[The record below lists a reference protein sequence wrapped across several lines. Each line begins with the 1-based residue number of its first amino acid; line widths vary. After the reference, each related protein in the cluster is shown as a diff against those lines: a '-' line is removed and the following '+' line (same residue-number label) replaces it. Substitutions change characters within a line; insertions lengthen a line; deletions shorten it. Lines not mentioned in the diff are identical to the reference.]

1 VINDRAIKFD
11 VNGPIPH
18 YQWYISDSLGERIM
32 QCEYHKVKL
41 MTRLDLFLLMYPPA
55 HLVKVIALTNHNLRK
70 IGKEEVQKGEL
81 IKFFESSFL
90 EHGLNFSVGVIYGP
104 QNQCPDLLK
113 LPSLVRR

>member
-1 VINDRAIKFD
+1 MVQSPITSGTSVI
-11 VNGPIPH
+11 H
-18 YQWYISDSLGERIM
+18 W
-32 QCEYHKVKL
+32 VKEL
-41 MTRLDLFLLMYPPA
+41 C
-55 HLVKVIALTNHNLRK
+55 N